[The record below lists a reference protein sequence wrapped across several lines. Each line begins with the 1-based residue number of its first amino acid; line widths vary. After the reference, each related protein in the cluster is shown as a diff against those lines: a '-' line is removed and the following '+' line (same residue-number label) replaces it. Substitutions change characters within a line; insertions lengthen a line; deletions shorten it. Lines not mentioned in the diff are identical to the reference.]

1 MLHRAVLRHGL
12 QQIVPAF
19 PPFPQ
24 EPLLSRAVSCNGS
37 SILGNSC
44 GILVLSLRK
53 MLLQLLVLST
63 AGPACPE
70 GRPLNEER
78 IDNDSPSASN
88 GTSRRQEIAVLG
100 VPIHQGQRK
109 LGVEKGPQFLRDA
122 GLLDKLRDLGH
133 KVEDLGDVRVQ
144 GEPNITD
151 CGAIDSDVVG
161 QTNKNVRDAVEKV
174 LRSGRVSLNLGG
186 DHTMSIGTVSGHAS
200 STDSEV
206 ALIWVD
212 AHGDINTPSSST
224 SGNIHGMPLSFL
236 VHELAP
242 YVVKP
247 KGLEWVQPCVRKD
260 NLVYIGLRD
269 VDPYERYFMDH
280 LGIRTYDMGDIDR
293 LGIQAVVQ
301 RTLQEI
307 NPAGDKSLHI
317 SFDIDSIDKLV
328 APSTGTPVL
337 GGLTLREALVIA
349 EEVSKSGQLRVLD
362 LAEVNPLL
370 GNEQD
375 AGHTV
380 DCGVKL
386 VDAFFG
392 SPRGGHQ
399 PLELD
404 ANIIDPKCLSC
415 Q

>member
-1 MLHRAVLRHGL
+1 MIRRSA
-12 QQIVPAF
+12 
-19 PPFPQ
+19 
-24 EPLLSRAVSCNGS
+24 
-37 SILGNSC
+37 
-44 GILVLSLRK
+44 LSLRRMPLLL
-53 MLLQLLVLST
+53 MLLLLAVN
-63 AGPACPE
+63 PACLE
-70 GRPLNEER
+70 GKPVNEER
-78 IDNDSPSASN
+78 TDNSSTAVNS
-88 GTSRRQEIAVLG
+88 TSRRREIGVHG

-122 GLLDKLRDLGH
+122 GLLDKLRELGH
-133 KVEDLGDVRVQ
+133 KVEDLGDVRVE
-144 GEPNITD
+144 GKPNVTD
-151 CGAIDSDVVG
+151 CGAIESDVVG
-161 QTNKNVRDAVEKV
+161 QTNKNVRDAVAKV

-186 DHTMSIGTVSGHAS
+186 DHSLSIGSVSGHAN

-206 ALIWVD
+206 ALIWID

-236 VHELAP
+236 VHEMEP

-260 NLVYIGLRD
+260 NLAYIGLRD
-269 VDPYERYFMDH
+269 VDPSERYFMDQ
-280 LGIRTYDMGDIDR
+280 LGIRTYDMGDVDR
-293 LGIQAVVQ
+293 LGIRNVVQ
-301 RTLQEI
+301 RILQEI
-307 NPAGDKSLHI
+307 NPTGDKSLHI
-317 SFDIDSIDKLV
+317 SFDIDTIDKLV

-370 GNEQD
+370 GDEQD
-375 AGHTV
+375 AGNTV

-404 ANIIDPKCLSC
+404 AKVIDPHGASRP
-415 Q
+415 